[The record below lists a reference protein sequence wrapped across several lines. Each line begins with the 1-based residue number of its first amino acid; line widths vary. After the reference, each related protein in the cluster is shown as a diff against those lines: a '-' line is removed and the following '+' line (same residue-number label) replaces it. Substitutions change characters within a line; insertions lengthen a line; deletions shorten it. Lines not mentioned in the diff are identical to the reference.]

1 MPIRKNKTFNW
12 RVNFVNFLG
21 ALGYL
26 ACLLQWLWVAMLY
39 MNTIVGSGAWQFLT
53 RPTPTTTVSNE
64 PMVNIPSGLAMII
77 AVLITF
83 VVLIVTIVII
93 WRLPRQIA
101 VTGSKITKNTAKR
114 TVPLIYKHK
123 KLPEKQRKKLIERL
137 TWSVKLLLVALPVIL
152 TLFSDSINLET
163 SYDIAVT
170 IGLFLAVS
178 SIVWFGAQYISA
190 RSLRVDAT
198 KIW

>member
-1 MPIRKNKTFNW
+1 MPNKKTTHSW
-12 RVNFVNFLG
+12 QIKIVNIIG
-21 ALGYL
+21 AFGYL

-53 RPTPTTTVSNE
+53 RPTPTTTVSSE
-64 PMVNIPSGLAMII
+64 PMINIPSGLAMII
-77 AVLITF
+77 AVVITF
-83 VVLIVTIVII
+83 LVLIITIVII
-93 WRLPRQIA
+93 WRLPRQVA
-101 VTGSKITKNTAKR
+101 VTGSKITKSTAKR

-190 RSLRVDAT
+190 RSELFFC
-198 KIW
+198 